1 MGPKNTQKQPRAA
14 KKATKKAKAA
24 SEFYDDGE
32 DFVEPVTL
40 PTSFR
45 FFDLPSEIRL
55 NVYHFVLFTP
65 TKKSSAKRNA
75 GAVGASAKKA
85 KLVAPA
91 IQRIALFLSSK
102 RIHEEASHF
111 FYSSQIFR
119 VFHIQDFSRRPTL
132 RGIPRCYRPL
142 ITTIE
147 LILGNS
153 WTSPPKSWSVDDGMG
168 LHEMTLLHTLRVF
181 VECDPSQPVFEGFRV
196 SKEYY
201 TEFSGRLLKEILER
215 LPALKFVEFDAYP
228 SVKRNGSLMTRLM
241 KESRAANKKL
251 LWGPEKGWTD
261 DDDIGYVYHEDPIP
275 VASLDTLPSYYRPA
289 PVDDLTRRIEDLA
302 LEVRS

>member
-1 MGPKNTQKQPRAA
+1 MTSRAA
-14 KKATKKAKAA
+14 KKAAKQAKAA
-24 SEFYDDGE
+24 YDAYDDGT
-32 DFVEPVTL
+32 DFVEPVSL

-55 NVYHFVLFTP
+55 QVYHFVLFTP
-65 TKKSSAKRNA
+65 TKKTAKRNA

-91 IQRIALFLSSK
+91 TQRIALFRVSK
-102 RIHEEASHF
+102 RVHEEASHF

-119 VFHIQDFSRRPTL
+119 IFYIQDFSRRPTL

-142 ITTIE
+142 ITTVE

-153 WTSPPKSWSVDDGMG
+153 WTAPPKSWAVDNAMG
-168 LHEMTLLHTLRVF
+168 LEEMSLLHTLRVF
-181 VECDPSQPVFEGFRV
+181 VECDPSQPHFEGFRV

-215 LPALKFVEFDAYP
+215 LPALKCVEFDAYT
-228 SVKRNGSLMTRLM
+228 SVKRDGSLMSRLM
-241 KESRAANKKL
+241 KEVRAANKKIT
-251 LWGPEKGWTD
+251 WGPERGWTD
-261 DDDIGYVYHEDPIP
+261 DDEIGYVYHEDPIP
-275 VASLDTLPSYYRPA
+275 VAAFEALHSYEPEPIDELARRVQDLDIA
-289 PVDDLTRRIEDLA
+289 V
-302 LEVRS
+302 EVRS

>member
-1 MGPKNTQKQPRAA
+1 MASKAARKAA
-14 KKATKKAKAA
+14 KKAQAA
-24 SEFYDDGE
+24 SEFYHGE
-32 DFVEPVTL
+32 EFVEPVTL

-65 TKKSSAKRNA
+65 TKKTAKKNA
-75 GAVGASAKKA
+75 GTVGASAKRA

-91 IQRIALFLSSK
+91 TQRIALFLVS
-102 RIHEEASHF
+102 RRVHEEASHY

-119 VFHIQDFSRRPTL
+119 VFYIQDFSRRPTL
-132 RGIPRCYRPL
+132 RGIPPATVR
-142 ITTIE
+142 
-147 LILGNS
+147 NS
-153 WTSPPKSWSVDDGMG
+153 WTAPPKSWAVDDGMG

-201 TEFSGRLLKEILER
+201 TEFSGRLIKEILDR

-228 SVKRNGSLMTRLM
+228 SVKRDGSLMTRLM
-241 KESRAANKKL
+241 KEALAANKKIT
-251 LWGPEKGWTD
+251 WGPERGWTD
-261 DDDIGYVYHEDPIP
+261 DDDIGYVHVEDPIP
-275 VASLDTLPSYYRPA
+275 VPDYLPSYTPG
-289 PVDDLTRRIEDLA
+289 PVDELETRIQELA